1 MNTDK
6 TWRWY
11 GDNDPYYGVLT
22 DDAFRGGNLTS
33 EHKAAFFESGQKHIT
48 QLLSELEAAQFSV
61 GRIKALDFGCG
72 VGRLVIPLARDFESV
87 VGIDV
92 SEGMLKECAKNAS
105 EMGLQN
111 IRLVLSDDQLSALE
125 DEKFD
130 LVHSFIVLQHIPY
143 ERGLDI
149 FRRLLDLVKPGGV
162 ACLHVQY
169 AGFPLVQGFGLKTAL
184 RRMLNKLRDKLIPPE
199 QMLMNAYPLNAVF
212 GLLDRQGFSNCRVVF
227 TRTTRGGVF
236 IWAQRGNQ
244 PAIF

>member
-61 GRIKALDFGCG
+61 GRIKALDFGC
-72 VGRLVIPLARDFESV
+72 
-87 VGIDV
+87 
-92 SEGMLKECAKNAS
+92 
-105 EMGLQN
+105 
-111 IRLVLSDDQLSALE
+111 
-125 DEKFD
+125 
-130 LVHSFIVLQHIPY
+130 
-143 ERGLDI
+143 
-149 FRRLLDLVKPGGV
+149 
-162 ACLHVQY
+162 
-169 AGFPLVQGFGLKTAL
+169 
-184 RRMLNKLRDKLIPPE
+184 
-199 QMLMNAYPLNAVF
+199 
-212 GLLDRQGFSNCRVVF
+212 RVVC